1 MGRHLGRVPNLSRR
15 AGSYQPEASQPLA
28 ERSRLPDLT
37 RVRVVASYGA
47 TIPIVKGKARVPGVV
62 IRVSATHALYALCE
76 GPVAAIR
83 KIYRNDTGQA
93 INDAPGWVP
102 YLGDADQVFPAAAYG
117 MLGIS
122 LPFGGYGSDGER
134 SNLRGIACMVGP
146 LEDGRPADVSFEVST
161 EPAEEAFVRETGVL
175 FGEGASPANWTPQ
188 ELDANAPTDPLF
200 NRWAEA
206 RHLTDFDVAI
216 HDQGGVEIVDAVYFN
231 RQANTISWT
240 RRGSGGTWSTP
251 VNITSTYAP
260 QAGSLP
266 QVKVTSSASWIH
278 VVWSRKSQAVSDVE
292 IAHAWSTNG
301 GSSWSYDTITRPA
314 RASETYGAGV
324 RHLSVSEVAGTLWVA
339 FHQWRTA
346 LVNSAVGGNRGF
358 TVAAKVGAGAWV
370 YPSTQSGSA
379 LGFDR
384 ELGIVQGW
392 LTVWAGITQYRSL
405 APSIQGVDATHAR
418 VAWIQHDDSPA
429 QPLAILSAP
438 IKIDTTIKWDV
449 DAAGIFSGV
458 ANGAGLKVDWAFAN
472 LPTTYLSTTRS
483 AAGPAAL
490 EFGATTLTVMGSQF
504 VVGYI
509 EAVGVNLTFS
519 TNVQWGWVLRQYT
532 GTAWGTAWNVPSS
545 SFGGPWNTSVLRP
558 SIRFDGASLLLAT
571 ARVREAYHTVPP
583 PANWALLYDEVV
595 QYQGET
601 VSALTER
608 LRYRPETA
616 SGNDMITRFACGS
629 LREVFTLET
638 SNLDGDSLWENALIR
653 VTPGTA
659 LDDALPGDV
668 CRMLLTDRTRG
679 VRLDPAL
686 IDADTWGRM
695 DAYHRALGI
704 YISPVVTQQGAAWT
718 LVCEILE
725 SVNACPYWSA
735 GLLKVFVRETAVV
748 TNGTDTYTP
757 KPEHAGPIMVINPDH
772 LRGALQINSKA
783 LGDRRNILPVS
794 YKDRTRNYTDVPLEH
809 QDQGT
814 LVLLGERRAATVSW
828 PWITRAEV
836 ASRCAYL
843 RLLREIRDVRSYRLE
858 VTSAYL
864 QLEPGD
870 IATVSDPANGIG
882 ERPMRITRVSE
893 SGSWISLE
901 GEPVK
906 VTTVPADTPP
916 APEPVAFPTLVAP
929 AVNAP
934 IVFNAPASL
943 IGSPTISWEVW
954 ALLSWPAA
962 GVGCKCQVSL
972 DNGATWADIGACT
985 EKSPTGW
992 LLAGATDLAV
1002 RPDLAVHP
1010 FLTVGLFD
1018 RLESV
1023 DLSESGLAFP
1033 APETWQW
1040 DAAAPGALMWLA
1052 GELVAY
1058 RRLTSGLPDQLKH
1071 GMHGTTPA
1079 QHPVPARVGAVTSAA
1094 FRWTPTPG
1102 SGGVQARFRFPS
1114 LGSTSYLPQPD
1125 ADAAQVIL
1133 TIPAGV

>member
-1 MGRHLGRVPNLSRR
+1 
-15 AGSYQPEASQPLA
+15 
-28 ERSRLPDLT
+28 
-37 RVRVVASYGA
+37 VVASYGA
-47 TIPIVKGKARVPGVV
+47 SIPVVKGKGRVPGVV

-76 GPVAAIR
+76 GPVTAIR
-83 KIYRNDTGQA
+83 KIFRNDTGQA
-93 INDAPGWVP
+93 VNDAPGWFP
-102 YLGDADQVFPAAAYG
+102 YLGAADQVFPGATYG
-117 MLGIS
+117 MGDEL
-122 LPFGGYGSDGER
+122 

-146 LEDGRPADVSFEVST
+146 LEDGRPADVSFEVAT
-161 EPAEEAFVRETGVL
+161 ESSEEAIVREIGYN
-175 FGEGASPANWTPQ
+175 FGEGTSPANWTAA
-188 ELDANAPTDPLF
+188 ELITNAVDQDYF
-200 NRWAEA
+200 RRWEQA
-206 RHLTDFDVAI
+206 RQLTDFAVGQHLSGGVDVA
-216 HDQGGVEIVDAVYFN
+216 DVVWFN
-231 RQANTISWT
+231 GHTNTIQWT
-240 RRGSGGTWSTP
+240 RRSTSGTWSAP

-260 QAGSLP
+260 QAGSIP
-266 QVKVTSSASWIH
+266 QVQITSSASVIN
-278 VVWSRKSQAVSDVE
+278 VIWSRATQAGSAVE
-292 IAHAWSTNG
+292 IVVARSTDG
-301 GSSWSYDTITRPA
+301 GSSWGYSTITRSA
-314 RASETYGAGV
+314 RAGNNGLGV
-324 RHLSVSEVAGTLWVA
+324 YHLQASEVAGTVWVA
-339 FHQWRTA
+339 FHQK
-346 LVNSAVGGNRGF
+346 SGGSGAPNTNVSCGV
-358 TVAAKVGAGAWV
+358 TVVARVGAGSWV
-370 YPSTQSGSA
+370 YPATQTGNA
-379 LGFDR
+379 VGFNL
-384 ELGIVQGW
+384 ELGVIDDPSGYVWYTRLVRSKGPSLVG
-392 LTVWAGITQYRSL
+392 LTATTARLTLVVYNGTQH
-405 APSIQGVDATHAR
+405 VVVT
-418 VAWIQHDDSPA
+418 
-429 QPLAILSAP
+429 AP

-449 DAAGIFSGV
+449 DAAGVGGA
-458 ANGAGLKVDWAFAN
+458 ANGATLKLSWAIAN
-472 LPTTYLSTTRS
+472 LPVIYLPYSDPDLEIAQNWGLTSTT
-483 AAGPAAL
+483 AL
-490 EFGATTLTVMGSQF
+490 SGSD
-504 VVGYI
+504 VLLGWGEPTGDDV
-509 EAVGVNLTFS
+509 
-519 TNVQWGWVLRQYT
+519 WGWKIRPLLA
-532 GTAWGTAWNVPSS
+532 G
-545 SFGGPWNTSVLRP
+545 SFGTTWSVPIEPTPWSVLRP
-558 SIRFDGASLLLAT
+558 SIRYVGGMIRLASAY
-571 ARVREAYHTVPP
+571 VRRSV
-583 PANWALLYDEVV
+583 DETFSYRDVI
-595 QYQGET
+595 QYQGRLLPSGFSE
-601 VSALTER
+601 SIAWTER
-608 LRYRPETA
+608 MRYRPETA
-616 SGNDMITRFACGS
+616 ADNVIITRFATGGDFE
-629 LREVFTLET
+629 LFTIEST
-638 SNLDGDSLWENALIR
+638 NFDSDSLWENSLVR
-653 VTPGTA
+653 VSPTPSR
-659 LDDALPGDV
+659 DDALPGDV

-679 VRLDPAL
+679 ARLDPAL
-686 IDADTWGRM
+686 IDSDTWGRM

-704 YISPVVTQQGAAWT
+704 YISPVVTQQGAAWSQ
-718 LVCEILE
+718 VCEILE

-757 KPEHAGPIMVINPDH
+757 KPEHAGPIMAISPDH

-870 IATVSDPANGIG
+870 IVTVSDPANGIG

-934 IVFNAPASL
+934 IVFNAAATL
-943 IGSPTISWEVW
+943 TGTGWEVW
-954 ALLSWPAA
+954 ALLSWPDA

-972 DNGATWADIGACT
+972 DNGATWADIGACVT
-985 EKSPTGW
+985 KSPTGW

-1002 RPDLAVHP
+1002 RPNLAVHP
-1010 FLTVGLFD
+1010 FLMVGLFD

-1058 RRLTSGLPDQLKH
+1058 RRLTSGLPDQLRH
-1071 GMHGTTPA
+1071 GAHSTTPA
-1079 QHPVPARVGAVTSAA
+1079 QHPVPARGGAVTSAA

-1114 LGSTSYLPQPD
+1114 LGSASYLPQPD